1 MGGSELIRILK
12 EKHSFLSVMLESIER
27 AISNIK
33 EGKNPPEE
41 VYYALTT
48 FLGEFPTK
56 AMLQKLAD
64 EKGLGIKVKDKE
76 SAIEVIKKLSG

>member
-1 MGGSELIRILK
+1 MGSELIRILK

-27 AISNIK
+27 AISNIE
-33 EGKNPPEE
+33 EGKNPEE

-76 SAIEVIKKLSG
+76 SAIEVIKRLSG

>member
-1 MGGSELIRILK
+1 MASELIRVLK
-12 EKHSFLSVMLESIER
+12 EKYSFLSVVLETIER
-27 AISNIK
+27 AIGAIE
-33 EGKNPPEE
+33 EGKDPEE
-41 VYYALTT
+41 VYYTLIT

-76 SAIEVIKKLSG
+76 SAVEVIKRLGG